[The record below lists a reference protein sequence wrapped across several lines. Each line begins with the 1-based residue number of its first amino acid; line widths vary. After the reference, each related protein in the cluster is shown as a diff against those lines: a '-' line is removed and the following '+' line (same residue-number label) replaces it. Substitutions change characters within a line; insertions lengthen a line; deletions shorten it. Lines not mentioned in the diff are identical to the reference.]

1 MKAKLKS
8 PEIAQTNGLD
18 FNKKLLKKLL
28 TEPIAEPTRFFYDS
42 EFDYGG
48 VAGKQPMLYIGEIP
62 TMWKKYIKEHKKEK
76 TFAAGLC
83 MTDGKDGLKLEVQVG
98 KGGKAMVLK
107 AINKELLK
115 PFAKAYFVE
124 TINSTAEIEDTEEK
138 PDNDNDELDSID
150 PSELISEG
158 NTLIKE
164 GLDYKNTLETSVKE
178 VGSQLKDLK
187 NIIVTEDLIKKT
199 DKAVLSIETINVNK
213 FVKEANAW
221 LNSLENDMLSKAPAL
236 GNASSDL
243 KKIVDDL
250 TKLQPELELIIENGL
265 KMKKVEN
272 PLESE
277 FPPISDDPFDNFGA
291 AVLGLSKKSS
301 LDKHVNDLKVF

>member
-1 MKAKLKS
+1 LKS
-8 PEIAQTNGLD
+8 PEIAQANGLD

-28 TEPIAEPTRFFYDS
+28 MEPISEPTRFFYDS

-48 VAGKQPMLYIGEIP
+48 EAGKQPMLYIGEIP

-83 MTDGKDGLKLEVQVG
+83 MTDGKDGLKLEVQTG

-124 TINSTAEIEDTEEK
+124 TVNSTVEIEDTEEK
-138 PDNDNDELDSID
+138 PDSGSDELDNID
-150 PSELISEG
+150 PSELISEA
-158 NTLIKE
+158 NTLMKE
-164 GLDYKNTLETSVKE
+164 AQGHKATLEKAVKE

-187 NIIVTEDLIKKT
+187 NTIITEDLIKKT
-199 DKAVLSIETINVNK
+199 DNALLSIEKIDLSK
-213 FVKEANAW
+213 FLKEANAW
-221 LNSLENDMLSKAPAL
+221 FNSLDNDLLSKAPAL
-236 GNASSDL
+236 GKASSDL
-243 KKIVDDL
+243 KKIVDEL
-250 TKLQPELELIIENGL
+250 TKLQPDLKLIVENGP
-265 KMKKVEN
+265 KMKMVEN

-277 FPPISDDPFDNFGA
+277 FPPISDDPFENFGA
-291 AVLGLSKKSS
+291 AILGLSKKSS